1 MRNFPI
7 FVAICL
13 TGIFPVSTAAQGT
26 PAAGA
31 RLAAEARFAGD
42 SAGDKAALSKQWE
55 KGARMAADGEKLM
68 RRSEARL
75 QSLSRNA
82 TRFQTLADRATAAR
96 TKEEASQARGQGL
109 IDEGRSLQAQAE
121 AHFVAGSR

>member
-1 MRNFPI
+1 MRTFPI

-13 TGIFPVSTAAQGT
+13 TGIFPVSAAAQGT

-31 RLAAEARFAGD
+31 RLAAEAQFAGD

-75 QSLSRNA
+75 QSLSRDA
-82 TRFQTLADRATAAR
+82 TRFQTQADRATAAR